1 MKNIRLLKKNISIIF
16 CFIFLFCILIST
28 NVYANENEVKDYY
41 SDAYLEYL
49 KLSDEDKA
57 EREVIPEKYEMS
69 VKEYFSK
76 KKDMNLVGE
85 ALDIPSKFDL
95 RDIIDIKV
103 EDQGLYGLCWAFAS
117 SNTVETNLALN
128 NFGDFDASEMHINY
142 LTSMEFEEKM
152 GLNFTSYRNL
162 HDGGNFTIFYN
173 NYSLLNRG
181 PISEEFVPYVEVAE
195 EDYGSLLNY
204 NAEIYI
210 HETVRFPDITDEDDE
225 SVKNQVINDIK
236 SHIMTNGALYAS
248 ICTYSLYET
257 EDNAVLNEQNKEN
270 MYTRDH
276 AITIIGWDDNY
287 SKENFPEW
295 MRPEEDGAYIALNSW
310 GEAFG
315 DNGIFYISYEDIL
328 VHGELFGV
336 ALANKEP
343 YKMIDIQ
350 FEDENLFNTVVNFCE
365 SYINCIDVET
375 KTITINES
383 YVKLITNITIYNVEN
398 LKGLEYFTE
407 LEFLAINNVNISD
420 ENNIKILQSFKN
432 LKGLYISETNLED
445 WSFIKTLN
453 LKELDLWETN
463 FNDFEMIKELELLEI
478 ISIHDYSYEEKYEA
492 DIDLSECDN
501 LKSVTFS
508 FDQDDYVWITGLNK
522 NIEAVDLSFVHIA
535 ASALDECTN
544 LRRLNISNAWTDTL
558 KFITKDFTKLE
569 EIYVT
574 GLTVDIT
581 PISNLTQDVDV
592 HLYNMEINDIDCLIN
607 KENLNVEIQE
617 CVFKEY
623 LVEEIN
629 VGSKK
634 KIETPK
640 AVTYVYEHFMNN
652 EYYMNAD
659 ISVINGKITNN
670 LEHIVLDTDEKGVS
684 IPLVINVYNSNYEFE
699 NSYFKY
705 IIYYDVVEK
714 EGWFNDYAKI
724 TYSTHV
730 ENDGWQGYVGNNQ
743 IAGTSGRALR
753 LEALKIDLDSNIDGA
768 GIEYSTHIEN
778 IGWQN
783 SVFDNELSGTEGQ
796 SLRLEAVKI
805 KLSEELD
812 VFYDIYYR
820 VHAQNIGWMNWAKNG
835 EIAGTAGMAY
845 RLEAIQIMIVEE
857 GSSTPIPIPAPNYNF
872 AYKELAH
879 INYNTH
885 VERIGWTPVLRDG
898 IASGSLGSNLRVE
911 AFAAN
916 IESSYKGDLYYN
928 AYVQGRGWNEEFPAN
943 GDMAGTEGESLQ
955 TQAIFMF
962 LTEDLAEKY
971 DIYYR
976 VLLNNENVWQGWTL
990 NGEAAGSYEPGR
1002 YIQGIQIVL
1011 RDKGGLPPKDT
1022 GRPSIIFYEE
1032 DIDGDGEVG

>member
-1 MKNIRLLKKNISIIF
+1 MKNIRLFKKKISIILSL
-16 CFIFLFCILIST
+16 IFLFCILIST

-41 SDAYLEYL
+41 SEAYLEYL

-57 EREVIPEKYEMS
+57 EREVIPEKYDMS

-85 ALDIPSKFDL
+85 VLDIPSRFDL
-95 RDIIDIKV
+95 RDVIDIKV
-103 EDQGLYGLCWAFAS
+103 ENQGGYGLCWAFAS

-128 NFGDFDASEMHINY
+128 NLGDFDASEMHINY
-142 LTSMEFEEKM
+142 LTSMEFADKM
-152 GLNFTSYRNL
+152 GLEYTSYRNL
-162 HDGGNFTIFYN
+162 HDGGNFTIFYDE
-173 NYSLLNRG
+173 YSLLDNG
-181 PISEEFVPYVEVAE
+181 PISEEFVPYEEVVE
-195 EDYGSLLNY
+195 EDYESLLDY
-204 NAEIYI
+204 DAEVFI
-210 HETVRFPDITDEDDE
+210 HETVRFPDITEETDE

-248 ICTYSLYET
+248 ICSYSLFET
-257 EDNAVLNEQNKEN
+257 EDNAFLNEQNEINK
-270 MYTRDH
+270 YTRDH

-287 SKENFPEW
+287 PKENFPEW
-295 MRPEEDGAYIALNSW
+295 IRPEENGAYIALNSW
-310 GEAFG
+310 GEEFG
-315 DNGIFYISYEDIL
+315 DNGVFYISYEDIL

-336 ALANKEP
+336 TLVNKEP

-350 FEDENLFNTVVNFCE
+350 FEDENLFNAFSE
-365 SYINCIDVET
+365 SCARYISSTNVET
-375 KTITINES
+375 KTITIKES
-383 YVKLITNITIYNVEN
+383 YVKLITNMGVEN
-398 LKGLEYFTE
+398 VTSLKGLEHFTE
-407 LEFLAINNVNISD
+407 LEYLSIINVNISD
-420 ENNIKILQSFKN
+420 ANNISVLQNLKN

-445 WSFIKTLN
+445 WSFIKSLN
-453 LKELDLWETN
+453 LKELNLWETN
-463 FNDFEMIKELELLEI
+463 FNDFEMIKELETLEI
-478 ISIHDYSYEEKYEA
+478 FSVHSYKFDVKYEA
-492 DIDLSECDN
+492 DIDLSECNN
-501 LKSVTFS
+501 LKSVSFS
-508 FDQDDYVWITGLNK
+508 FDQEDYVWIVGLNK
-522 NIEAVDLSFVHIA
+522 NIEDVDLSFVHIA
-535 ASALDECTN
+535 ASALDECVE

-581 PISNLTQDVDV
+581 PISTLTQDVDV
-592 HLYNMEINDIDCLIN
+592 HLYNMEINDINCLIN
-607 KENLNVEIQE
+607 KENLNIEIQE

-640 AVTYVYEHFMNN
+640 AVSYVYDYFMNS
-652 EYYMNAD
+652 EFYMNAD
-659 ISVINGKITNN
+659 ISVTNGKITNN
-670 LEHIVLDTDEKGVS
+670 LKSIVLDTDEKGVS
-684 IPLVINVYNSNYEFE
+684 IPLEINVYNSNYDFE

-705 IIYYDVVEK
+705 IIYYDVIEK

-730 ENDGWQGYVGNNQ
+730 ENDGWQGYVGNNK

-768 GIEYSTHIEN
+768 GIKYSTHVEN

-783 SVFDNELSGTEGQ
+783 YVSDNELSGTEGK

-835 EIAGTAGMAY
+835 EVAGTAGMSY

-857 GSSTPIPIPAPNYNF
+857 GSSAPVPMPAPNYNK
-872 AYKELAH
+872 AYKEVPH
-879 INYNTH
+879 VIYNTH
-885 VERIGWTPVLRDG
+885 IENIGWTENARDG
-898 IASGSLGSNLRVE
+898 IASGSLGKNLRME
-911 AFAAN
+911 ALTAN
-916 IESSYKGDLYYN
+916 IESSYEGEIVYN
-928 AYVQGRGWNEEFPAN
+928 TYVEELGWQYEESFD
-943 GDMAGTEGESLQ
+943 GDMAGTEGESLKVH
-955 TQAIFMF
+955 AIYLY
-962 LTEDLAEKY
+962 LTGELEEKY

-976 VLLNNENVWQGWTL
+976 VLLDNETVWQGWTL
-990 NGEAAGSYEPGR
+990 NGEAAGNYKPDR
-1002 YIQGIQIVL
+1002 MIQAVQIVL

-1032 DIDGDGEVG
+1032 SDIEPVG